1 MSATDATDSAHS
13 RASGNPRAKDW
24 VPASA
29 RTSGEEQPFAADLAA
44 IRRLAHLLPGA
55 KPVAV
60 NGIRVA
66 ASIRPNKFVI
76 AGGDDTPITMP
87 RTVFQA
93 VYPDGTVM
101 IDSGMDKETHD
112 SFSTP
117 DKREP
122 YFPEAFAKVQQALN
136 QARMI
141 VLTHFHADHAAG
153 VTQAAN
159 YDELAAKTIV
169 SGETAKCLLTT
180 PHKPHLAMTAERV
193 EQLNIVDYR
202 QYLPVAP
209 GMVLIKANGHSA
221 DHQMVYIALQSGRE
235 ILHSVDVGWVMEN
248 IRQVRGKAAPWV
260 KEDVP
265 AVMGQLRW
273 LNSVLRSEPNVTL
286 LVTHD
291 DALFDAEAKS
301 GIIGADLKL

>member
-1 MSATDATDSAHS
+1 MSTVELAE
-13 RASGNPRAKDW
+13 RAEVKE
-24 VPASA
+24 
-29 RTSGEEQPFAADLAA
+29 TPFAAELAV
-44 IRRLAHLLPGA
+44 IRRLANLLPGS

-66 ASIRPNKFVI
+66 ASIRPNRFVI
-76 AGGDDTPITMP
+76 EGGDDRPVTMP
-87 RTVFQA
+87 RTAFQV

-101 IDSGMDKETHD
+101 IDSGLDRETHD

-122 YFPEAFAKVQQALN
+122 YFPEAFARVQQALN
-136 QARMI
+136 QARLI

-153 VTQAAN
+153 LTRSPN
-159 YDELAAKTIV
+159 YNELAAKTIV
-169 SGETAKCLLTT
+169 SAETAECLLNT
-180 PHKPHLAMTAERV
+180 PHRPHLAMAP
-193 EQLNIVDYR
+193 EQVNRLNIVGYR
-202 QYLPVAP
+202 QYHAVAP
-209 GMVLIKANGHSA
+209 GMVLVKAHGHSV

-235 ILHSVDVGWVMEN
+235 ILHSVDAGWVLEN
-248 IRQVRGKAAPWV
+248 IRQIKGKAAPWV

-273 LNSVLRSEPNVTL
+273 LNAILRNEPNVTL

-291 DALFDAEAKS
+291 DALFEAS
-301 GIIGADLKL
+301 VARGAIGGDLTL